1 PLDNAK
7 FLNAY
12 KGQKLTVT
20 FKATVKDDATGDLKN
35 SIVQT
40 NDGHGYKT
48 NTVTNHVEP
57 NPAPVKVVVNSDG
70 TNIDKTSVSHGQ
82 TVTYTGTWDLSE
94 LANHKFTK
102 DELAKAW
109 TFDDDYDEDK
119 ISPVTDSLKVTDAK
133 NNDITK
139 LFKPV
144 WDEKA
149 GKWVLTPNDTKAF
162 LEAYK
167 GQKLTVSFNSV
178 IKADATGDLTNT
190 MNQTNNDQGYKTNTV
205 TNHVENDPKPVKVV
219 VNSDGTDIDN
229 T

>member
-20 FKATVKDDATGDLKN
+20 FKATVKDNATGDLKN

-94 LANHKFTK
+94 LANHVFTK
-102 DELAKAW
+102 EELSHNW
-109 TFDDDYDEDK
+109 SFDDDYDQTK
-119 ISPVTDSLKVTDAK
+119 ITANQKTLKVTDK
-133 NNDITK
+133 SGKDITSQLDVNWNDK
-139 LFKPV
+139 
-144 WDEKA
+144 D
-149 GKWVLTPNDTKAF
+149 GKWVVTPKDKAKF

-178 IKADATGDLTNT
+178 VKADATGDLTNT
-190 MNQTNNDQGYKTNTV
+190 MNQVNDDQGYKTNTV